1 MFDFIFITNN
11 YKKFFLIL
19 FIFCITSFSLLFS
32 VDDRSRFYSL
42 IHDVS
47 NVTDINKEKYIKSE
61 LDKIS
66 LFPIVTKNTALF
78 VYYGDAK
85 IVVFSG
91 QPGGW
96 GVREKMNRVKNTN
109 LFYIE
114 LQFEKDASLDYQ
126 FIVDGKKITDP
137 FNSQI
142 RKNNIGKSSYFKMP
156 EFLEYLSSSHDIIQS
171 GTLVEHTKD
180 CSRVFS
186 VYLPKGYTRELHYKT
201 IFFID
206 GYQYLKYGNA
216 RHLLDFAIENNI
228 MEPVIGVFIHSKNR
242 KTDFLLNDEYSDFI
256 TVELIN
262 FLRNNYSTIDNKNS
276 RFIVANDLGVYESLY
291 IVKNNPHLFSGI
303 ISQGGAL
310 AFTYQKKIK
319 FENIVIK
326 NKSFFH
332 EIVKNLNSTHL
343 YLICGVYEKKVH
355 NKYNYYKGNK
365 RFYDKIVKSS
375 PETIIQLKLFNQ
387 GHSWGL
393 WSDTLIDS
401 ILWIMN

>member
-1 MFDFIFITNN
+1 MFDLFFISNF
-11 YKKFFLIL
+11 YKRLFLIL
-19 FIFCITSFSLLFS
+19 FICCITSFLFS
-32 VDDRSRFYSL
+32 VDDRTRFYSL
-42 IHDVS
+42 IYDVS
-47 NVTDINKEKYIKSE
+47 NVADINKENYIKSE

-66 LFPIVTKNTALF
+66 LFPIISTNTALF
-78 VYYGDAK
+78 IYYGDANSV
-85 IVVFSG
+85 IFSG
-91 QPGGW
+91 LPAGW
-96 GVREKMNRVKNTN
+96 GVKEKMNRVKNTD

-137 FNSQI
+137 LNFLI
-142 RKNNIGKSSYFKMP
+142 RKNNYGKSSYFKMP
-156 EFLEYLSSSHDIIQS
+156 EFLEFLAFSHDIIQP

-186 VYLPKGYTRELHYKT
+186 VYVPQGYTKEIKYKT

-216 RHLLDFAIENNI
+216 RHLLDFAIENKI
-228 MEPVIGVFIHSKNR
+228 MEPVIAIFIHSKNR
-242 KTDFLLNDEYSDFI
+242 TTDFLVNDEYSDFI
-256 TVELIN
+256 TIELIN
-262 FLRNNYSTIDNKNS
+262 FMHTTYSVIDKKDS
-276 RFIVANDLGVYESLY
+276 RFIVANDLGVYQSLY
-291 IVKNNPHLFSGI
+291 IAKNNPHLFSGI

-319 FENIVIK
+319 FENNVIK

-332 EIVKNLNSTHL
+332 EIVKNCNSINL

-355 NKYNYYKGNK
+355 NKYDYYKGNK
-365 RFYDKIVKSS
+365 RFYDKIVKNS
-375 PETIIQLKLFNQ
+375 PDTTIQLKLFNQ